1 VGALRAGRAQGF
13 RVTGAN
19 ADRHPQ
25 VLPLTS
31 AEPDNPTRATP
42 LGRLFEAVIERQS
55 DEIIRCRAQGG
66 FFVFGGILALA
77 SLLLPHSARVM
88 EAGVL
93 ALGSFACVSGALL
106 LLVPQI
112 MPPRL
117 LTFVLLGGNILVS
130 TGIYFSQSTTSVY
143 ALLYVW
149 VAFQAAYFFPHRH
162 AAAHVAATG
171 VTYALALESV
181 PGADRDQRWLLLFG
195 VVVVIAL
202 MVAVLRERV
211 DRLIARLADAA
222 RTDALTGLLN
232 RRGFQELMEVETERA
247 LRSSRPLA
255 IIVGDLDHFKHLND
269 RFGHAAGDLA
279 LRRFAEVASSASRR
293 IDAVARIGGEEFAL
307 LLPETE
313 QHAAYLL
320 AERLR
325 RAVKEPSPAGEG
337 DLPTVSFGV
346 ASFPTHASDAEAL
359 MHAADQALYAAKAMG
374 RDRSVIYNPEV
385 LASVLGG
392 RLDPVAGNEHLSA
405 VLVLAE
411 TLDLRDS
418 GTSSHS
424 QTVGRLA
431 ALIAK
436 ALGLDDAR
444 VERIRLAGI
453 LHDIGK
459 IGIPDWILH
468 KPGKLDEA
476 EWAEVRKHPE
486 MGARIAASA
495 KLDDISEWILCHHER
510 VDGRGYPGGL
520 PADEIPVEAKI
531 LAVAD
536 AYEAMTAERVYKHAM
551 PAEAAERELRDQSG
565 TQFDAAVVD
574 ALMAAIAVQSVPQ
587 RTG

>member
-1 VGALRAGRAQGF
+1 M
-13 RVTGAN
+13 
-19 ADRHPQ
+19 P
-25 VLPLTS
+25 LPS
-31 AEPDNPTRATP
+31 EEPDKPLP
-42 LGRLFEAVIERQS
+42 VLGRFFEAVIERQS
-55 DEIIRCRAQGG
+55 EETVRTRAQGG
-66 FFVFGGILALA
+66 FFVFGGILALV
-77 SLLLPHSARVM
+77 SLLLPHSTAVM
-88 EAGVL
+88 GPGLL
-93 ALGSFACVSGALL
+93 ALGAFACVSGALL
-106 LLVPQI
+106 LLVPQV
-112 MPPRL
+112 MPPQL
-117 LTFVLLGGNILVS
+117 LTYVLLCGNLLISV
-130 TGIYFSQSTTSVY
+130 GVYFSQSTGSVY

-149 VAFQAAYFFPHRH
+149 VGFQAAYFFPHRH
-162 AAAHVAATG
+162 AAAHVGATG
-171 VTYALALESV
+171 VTYAFALASV
-181 PGADRDQRWLLLFG
+181 PGADRGQRWLLLFG
-195 VVVVIAL
+195 VVAVIAL

-247 LRSSRPLA
+247 LRSARPLA
-255 IIVGDLDHFKHLND
+255 ILVGDLDHFKHLND
-269 RFGHAAGDLA
+269 RFGHAAGDVA
-279 LRRFAEVASSASRR
+279 LKRFSEIASSASRR

-307 LLPETE
+307 LLPDTE

-325 RAVKEPSPAGEG
+325 RAVKEPSASGDS

-346 ASFPTHASDAEAL
+346 ASFPTHAADAEAL

-392 RLDPVAGNEHLSA
+392 NLDPAAGNEHLSA

-431 ALIAK
+431 AMIAK
-436 ALGLDDAR
+436 GLGFDDGRIER
-444 VERIRLAGI
+444 VRLAGI

-476 EWAEVRKHPE
+476 EWVEVKKHPE

-495 KLDDISEWILCHHER
+495 KLDDISEWILYHHER
-510 VDGRGYPGGL
+510 VDGSGYPSRL
-520 PADEIPVEAKI
+520 PGDKIPIEAKV

-536 AYEAMTAERVYKHAM
+536 AYEAMTAERVYKRAM
-551 PAEAAERELRDQSG
+551 PAAAAERELHKQSG
-565 TQFDAAVVD
+565 TQFDADVVA
-574 ALMAAIAVQSVPQ
+574 ALLGAIAVAQQPDAGATT
-587 RTG
+587 RLTTARA

>member
-1 VGALRAGRAQGF
+1 
-13 RVTGAN
+13 
-19 ADRHPQ
+19 
-25 VLPLTS
+25 LPAPDPDNRTS
-31 AEPDNPTRATP
+31 A
-42 LGRLFEAVIERQS
+42 LGRFFEAVIERQS
-55 DEIIRCRAQGG
+55 EETVRTRAQGG
-66 FFVFGGILALA
+66 FFVFGGLLALV

-88 EAGVL
+88 D
-93 ALGSFACVSGALL
+93 LGIVGLGLSACLSGLVML
-106 LLVPQI
+106 VVPQL

-117 LTFVLLGGNILVS
+117 LTVVLLCGSVLIS
-130 TGIYFSQSTTSVY
+130 FGIYFTQSTASVY

-149 VAFQAAYFFPHRH
+149 VGFQAAYFFPLRH
-162 AAAHVAATG
+162 VVGHVAAAG
-171 VTYALALESV
+171 ITYALALDAV
-181 PGADRDQRWLLLFG
+181 PGSDRAQRWLLLFG
-195 VVVVIAL
+195 VLAVVVL

-211 DRLIARLADAA
+211 NRLIARLADAA

-247 LRSSRPLA
+247 LRSTRPLS

-279 LRRFAEVASSASRR
+279 LRRFGEIASSASRR

-307 LLPETE
+307 LLPDTE

-325 RAVKEPSPAGEG
+325 RAVKEPGADGE
-337 DLPTVSFGV
+337 LPSVSFGV
-346 ASFPTHASDAEAL
+346 ASFPSHAADAEAL

-392 RLDPVAGNEHLSA
+392 NLDPVAGNEHLSA

-418 GTSSHS
+418 GTASHS
-424 QTVGRLA
+424 QTVGRLS

-436 ALGLDDAR
+436 SLGFDDAH
-444 VERIRLAGI
+444 VERIRLAGM

-476 EWAEVRKHPE
+476 EWAEIRKHPE

-510 VDGRGYPGGL
+510 VDGRGYPARL
-520 PADEIPVEAKI
+520 PAGEIPIEARI

-536 AYEAMTAERVYKHAM
+536 AYEAMTSDRVYRRAM
-551 PAEAAERELRDQSG
+551 PAADAERELRDQSG
-565 TQFDAAVVD
+565 AQFDAAVVN
-574 ALMAAIAVQSVPQ
+574 ALLSAIAVDPQ
-587 RTG
+587 PAVGV

>member
-1 VGALRAGRAQGF
+1 MSLPSASTALSRF
-13 RVTGAN
+13 
-19 ADRHPQ
+19 
-25 VLPLTS
+25 
-31 AEPDNPTRATP
+31 
-42 LGRLFEAVIERQS
+42 FEAVIERQS
-55 DEIIRCRAQGG
+55 EETVRTRAQGG
-66 FFVFGGILALA
+66 FFVFGGILALV
-77 SLLLPHSARVM
+77 SLLLHHAAAVM
-88 EAGVL
+88 DPGLIV
-93 ALGSFACVSGALL
+93 LGSFACVSGTVLL
-106 LLVPQI
+106 AVPQI
-112 MPPRL
+112 MPPQL
-117 LTFVLLGGNILVS
+117 LSYVLLCGNLLISLGV
-130 TGIYFSQSTTSVY
+130 YFTQSTASVY

-149 VAFQAAYFFPHRH
+149 VGFQAAYFLPNRH
-162 AAAHVAATG
+162 AVAHVTATG
-171 VTYALALESV
+171 VTYAIALGTV
-181 PGADRDQRWLLLFG
+181 PGSDRGQRWLLMFG
-195 VVVVIAL
+195 VTAVIAL

-211 DRLIARLADAA
+211 DRLITRLADAA

-247 LRSSRPLA
+247 LRSNRPLA
-255 IIVGDLDHFKHLND
+255 IVVGDLDHFKHLND

-279 LRRFAEVASSASRR
+279 PKRFAEIASSASRR

-307 LLPETE
+307 LLPDTE

-325 RAVKEPSPAGEG
+325 RAVKEPSARGTSEAE
-337 DLPTVSFGV
+337 LPTVSFGV
-346 ASFPTHASDAEAL
+346 ASFPTHAADAAAL

-385 LASVLGG
+385 LANVLGG
-392 RLDPVAGNEHLSA
+392 NLDTAAGNEHLSA

-418 GTSSHS
+418 GTASHS

-431 ALIAK
+431 ALIAGS
-436 ALGLDDAR
+436 LGLEAAR

-468 KPGKLDEA
+468 KPGALDA
-476 EWAEVRKHPE
+476 SEWAEVKKHPE

-520 PADEIPVEAKI
+520 PRDEIPVEARI

-536 AYEAMTAERVYKHAM
+536 AYEAVTAERCYKTAM
-551 PAEAAERELRDQSG
+551 HPSEAEQELRRQAG
-565 TQFDAAVVD
+565 AQFDAEVVD
-574 ALMAAIAVQSVPQ
+574 ALLGAIAVEQPSAVTP
-587 RTG
+587 R

>member
-1 VGALRAGRAQGF
+1 MPAHRRF
-13 RVTGAN
+13 Y
-19 ADRHPQ
+19 
-25 VLPLTS
+25 
-31 AEPDNPTRATP
+31 
-42 LGRLFEAVIERQS
+42 EAVVERQS
-55 DEIIRCRAQGG
+55 EETVRTRAQGG
-66 FFVFGGILALA
+66 FFVFGGILALV
-77 SLLLPHSARVM
+77 SLLLPHAPNLIVP
-88 EAGVL
+88 GIL
-93 ALGSFACVSGALL
+93 ALGVVACVSGSVLL
-106 LLVPQI
+106 AFPQI
-112 MPPRL
+112 MPPQL
-117 LTFVLLGGNILVS
+117 LTGVLGCGNLLIS
-130 TGIYFSQSTTSVY
+130 FGIYFSQSTTSVY

-149 VAFQAAYFFPHRH
+149 VGFQAAYFFPRGH

-171 VTYALALESV
+171 ATYAFALASV
-181 PGADRDQRWLLLFG
+181 SGDDRGQRWLLLFG
-195 VVVVIAL
+195 VVAVIAL

-232 RRGFQELMEVETERA
+232 RRGFQELMEIETERA

-255 IIVGDLDHFKHLND
+255 IVVGDLDHFKHLND

-279 LRRFAEVASSASRR
+279 LQRFAEVASSVSRR

-307 LLPETE
+307 LLPDTE

-325 RAVKEPSPAGEG
+325 RAVKEPAAPGQGE
-337 DLPTVSFGV
+337 LPTVSFGV
-346 ASFPTHASDAEAL
+346 ACFPTHAADAAAL

-392 RLDPVAGNEHLSA
+392 NFDPAAGNEHLSA

-431 ALIAK
+431 ALTAK
-436 ALGLDDAR
+436 AYGFEDAH

-468 KPGKLDEA
+468 KPGRLDDS
-476 EWAEVRKHPE
+476 EWAEIRKHPE

-495 KLDDISEWILCHHER
+495 KLDDISEWILYHHER
-510 VDGRGYPGGL
+510 VDGAGYPSRL
-520 PADEIPVEAKI
+520 PADKIPVEAKI

-536 AYEAMTAERVYKHAM
+536 AYEAMTADRVYKRAM
-551 PAEAAERELRDQSG
+551 PASDAELELRRQSG
-565 TQFDAAVVD
+565 TQFDAGVVD
-574 ALMAAIAVQSVPQ
+574 ALLGAIAVEEPAAAQ
-587 RTG
+587 R

>member
-1 VGALRAGRAQGF
+1 LPSPEPNIRA
-13 RVTGAN
+13 
-19 ADRHPQ
+19 
-25 VLPLTS
+25 S
-31 AEPDNPTRATP
+31 A
-42 LGRLFEAVIERQS
+42 LGRFFEAAIERQS
-55 DEIIRCRAQGG
+55 EEDVRTRAQGG
-66 FFVFGGILALA
+66 FFVFGGILALV
-77 SLLLPHSARVM
+77 SLVLPHAANVID
-88 EAGVL
+88 GGIV
-93 ALGSFACVSGALL
+93 ALGATACLSGTV
-106 LLVPQI
+106 LLVLPQL

-117 LTFVLLGGNILVS
+117 LTFVLLCGSLLIS
-130 TGIYFSQSTTSVY
+130 FGIYFTQSTGSVY

-149 VAFQAAYFFPHRH
+149 VGFQAAYFFSHRH
-162 AAAHVAATG
+162 AAAHVAVTG
-171 VTYALALESV
+171 VTYAFALASV
-181 PGADRDQRWLLLFG
+181 PGSDRGQRWLLLFG

-232 RRGFQELMEVETERA
+232 RRGFQELMEIETERA
-247 LRSSRPLA
+247 LRSARPLA

-279 LRRFAEVASSASRR
+279 LRRFGEIASSASRR

-307 LLPETE
+307 LLPDTE

-325 RAVKEPSPAGEG
+325 RAVKEPGVDGE
-337 DLPTVSFGV
+337 LPSVSFGV
-346 ASFPTHASDAEAL
+346 ASFPTHAADAEAL

-392 RLDPVAGNEHLSA
+392 NLEPVAGNEHLSA

-418 GTSSHS
+418 GTASHS

-436 ALGLDDAR
+436 ALGFDDAR
-444 VERIRLAGI
+444 VERIRLAGM

-476 EWAEVRKHPE
+476 EWAEIKKHPE

-510 VDGRGYPGGL
+510 VDGRGYPAGL
-520 PADEIPVEAKI
+520 PADEIPVEARI

-536 AYEAMTAERVYKHAM
+536 AYEAMTSDRVYRRAM
-551 PAEAAERELRDQSG
+551 PASDAERELCDQSG
-565 TQFDAAVVD
+565 SQFDAEVVD
-574 ALMAAIAVQSVPQ
+574 ALLSAIAVAPAPV
-587 RTG
+587 

>member
-1 VGALRAGRAQGF
+1 MPSPEPANPTALRRF
-13 RVTGAN
+13 Y
-19 ADRHPQ
+19 
-25 VLPLTS
+25 
-31 AEPDNPTRATP
+31 
-42 LGRLFEAVIERQS
+42 EAIVERQS
-55 DEIIRCRAQGG
+55 EETVRTRAQGG
-66 FFVFGGILALA
+66 FFVFGGVLALV
-77 SLLLPHSARVM
+77 SLLLHHAPAVM
-88 EAGVL
+88 VPGLV
-93 ALGSFACVSGALL
+93 ALGVFACVSGAVLL
-106 LLVPQI
+106 SFPQI
-112 MPPRL
+112 LPPQL
-117 LTFVLLGGNILVS
+117 LTWVLACGNLLISV
-130 TGIYFSQSTTSVY
+130 GIYFSQSTTSVY

-149 VAFQAAYFFPHRH
+149 VGFQAAYFLPRRH
-162 AAAHVAATG
+162 AVAHVVGAG
-171 VTYALALESV
+171 VTYALALASV
-181 PGADRDQRWLLLFG
+181 PGADRGQRWLLMFG
-195 VVVVIAL
+195 VVAVIAL

-255 IIVGDLDHFKHLND
+255 IVVGDLDHFKHLND
-269 RFGHAAGDLA
+269 RFGHAAGDVA
-279 LRRFAEVASSASRR
+279 LRRFAEIATLASRR

-307 LLPETE
+307 LLPDTE

-325 RAVKEPSPAGEG
+325 RAVKEPGAGGEG
-337 DLPTVSFGV
+337 ELPTVSFGV
-346 ASFPTHASDAEAL
+346 ASFPTHAADAAAL

-385 LASVLGG
+385 LANVLGG
-392 RLDPVAGNEHLSA
+392 NLDSAAGNEHLSA

-418 GTSSHS
+418 GTASHS

-431 ALIAK
+431 ALIAGS
-436 ALGLDDAR
+436 LGFDESR

-468 KPGKLDEA
+468 KPGPLDA
-476 EWAEVRKHPE
+476 SEWAEVKKHPE

-510 VDGRGYPGGL
+510 VDGHGYPGGL
-520 PADEIPVEAKI
+520 PRDEIPVEARI

-536 AYEAMTAERVYKHAM
+536 AYEAMTAERVYKRAM
-551 PAEAAERELRDQSG
+551 PAAEAEEELRRQAG
-565 TQFDAAVVD
+565 LQFDASVVD
-574 ALMAAIAVQSVPQ
+574 ALLGAIAVDSPVTS
-587 RTG
+587 R

>member
-1 VGALRAGRAQGF
+1 MPFPSPDPHAPP
-13 RVTGAN
+13 
-19 ADRHPQ
+19 RH
-25 VLPLTS
+25 
-31 AEPDNPTRATP
+31 R
-42 LGRLFEAVIERQS
+42 RFYEAIVERQS
-55 DEIIRCRAQGG
+55 EETVGTRVLGG
-66 FFVFGGILALA
+66 FYVFGGILALV
-77 SLLLPHSARVM
+77 SLLLPHAQELIEPGIHAIGAFACVAGAVM
-88 EAGVL
+88 LSFPQLVPPQLLTGVL
-93 ALGSFACVSGALL
+93 ACGNLLITSG
-106 LLVPQI
+106 V
-112 MPPRL
+112 
-117 LTFVLLGGNILVS
+117 
-130 TGIYFSQSTTSVY
+130 YFSQSTTSVY

-149 VAFQAAYFFPHRH
+149 VGFQAAYFLPRSH
-162 AAAHVAATG
+162 AVAHVLGTAF
-171 VTYALALESV
+171 TYSIALACV
-181 PGADRDQRWLLLFG
+181 PGNDRSQRVLLMFG
-195 VVVVIAL
+195 VVAVITL
-202 MVAVLRERV
+202 MVVVLRERV

-232 RRGFQELMEVETERA
+232 RRVFQELMEVETDRA

-255 IIVGDLDHFKHLND
+255 ILVGDLDHFKHLND
-269 RFGHAAGDLA
+269 RYGHAAGDLA
-279 LRRFAEVASSASRR
+279 LKRFAEIASSASRR

-307 LLPETE
+307 LLPDTE

-325 RAVKEPSPAGEG
+325 RAVKEPSASKAGET

-346 ASFPTHASDAEAL
+346 ASFPTHAADAAAL

-385 LASVLGG
+385 LASMLGG
-392 RLDPVAGNEHLSA
+392 NLDPVAGNEHLSA

-424 QTVGRLA
+424 QTVGRLSA
-431 ALIAK
+431 VIAK
-436 ALGLDDAR
+436 AAGFEDAR
-444 VERIRLAGI
+444 VERIRLAGA

-476 EWAEVRKHPE
+476 EWSEIKKHPE

-520 PADEIPVEAKI
+520 PASEIPVEARI

-536 AYEAMTAERVYKHAM
+536 AYEAMTSDRVHKRAM
-551 PAEAAERELRDQSG
+551 PAEDAERELRDQSG
-565 TQFDAAVVD
+565 AQFDAAVVD
-574 ALMAAIAVQSVPQ
+574 ALLGAIAVQPAVV
-587 RTG
+587 GL

>member
-1 VGALRAGRAQGF
+1 LPSPE
-13 RVTGAN
+13 T
-19 ADRHPQ
+19 PQ
-25 VLPLTS
+25 PELT
-31 AEPDNPTRATP
+31 AIR
-42 LGRLFEAVIERQS
+42 RFYEAIVERQS
-55 DEIIRCRAQGG
+55 EETIRTRVLGG
-66 FFVFGGILALA
+66 FYVFGGILALV
-77 SLLLPHSARVM
+77 SLLLPHAPQLI
-88 EAGVL
+88 EAGIV
-93 ALGSFACVSGALL
+93 AIGSFACVAGVVMLA
-106 LLVPQI
+106 VPNTV
-112 MPPRL
+112 PPHL
-117 LTFVLLGGNILVS
+117 LTGVLATGNLLISSGV
-130 TGIYFSQSTTSVY
+130 YFSQSTTSVY

-149 VAFQAAYFFPHRH
+149 VGFQAAYFLPRRH
-162 AAAHVAATG
+162 AAAHVLGTG
-171 VTYALALESV
+171 LTYAIALATV
-181 PGADRDQRWLLLFG
+181 PGADRGERWLLMFG
-195 VVVVIAL
+195 VVAVIAL
-202 MVAVLRERV
+202 MLAVLRERV

-232 RRGFQELMEVETERA
+232 RRGFQELMEIETERA

-255 IIVGDLDHFKHLND
+255 IVVGDLDHFKHLND
-269 RFGHAAGDLA
+269 RYGHAAGDVA
-279 LRRFAEVASSASRR
+279 LRRFAEIAGQASRR

-307 LLPETE
+307 LLPDTE

-325 RAVKEPSPAGEG
+325 RSVKEPGVAGADGEM
-337 DLPTVSFGV
+337 PTVSFGV
-346 ASFPTHASDAEAL
+346 ASFPTHAADAPAL

-385 LASVLGG
+385 LANVLSGN
-392 RLDPVAGNEHLSA
+392 LDPVGGNEHLSA

-418 GTSSHS
+418 GTASHS

-431 ALIAK
+431 ALIAGSM
-436 ALGLDDAR
+436 GLDAAR

-468 KPGKLDEA
+468 KPSALDA
-476 EWAEVRKHPE
+476 SEWAEVKKHPE

-520 PADEIPVEAKI
+520 PLDEIPVEARI

-536 AYEAMTAERVYKHAM
+536 AYEAMTAERVYKRAM
-551 PAEAAERELRDQSG
+551 KAAEAEEELRRQSG
-565 TQFDAAVVD
+565 AQFDSAVVD
-574 ALMAAIAVQSVPQ
+574 ALLGAIAVEQPA
-587 RTG
+587 

>member
-1 VGALRAGRAQGF
+1 
-13 RVTGAN
+13 
-19 ADRHPQ
+19 
-25 VLPLTS
+25 LTS
-31 AEPDNPTRATP
+31 AQSDIPTRASP
-42 LGRLFEAVIERQS
+42 LSRFFETVIERQS
-55 DEIIRCRAQGG
+55 EETVRCRAQGG

-77 SLLLPHSARVM
+77 SLLLPHSAQVID
-88 EAGVL
+88 AGIV
-93 ALGSFACVSGALL
+93 ALGSFACVSGMLL

-112 MPPRL
+112 MPPHL
-117 LTFVLLGGNILVS
+117 LTLVLACGNVLISVGVYL
-130 TGIYFSQSTTSVY
+130 SQSTTSVY

-149 VAFQAAYFFPHRH
+149 VGFQAAYFFPHRH
-162 AAAHVAATG
+162 AAVHVAATG
-171 VTYALALESV
+171 VTYAVALETV
-181 PGADRDQRWLLLFG
+181 PGADRGQRWLLLFG

-202 MVAVLRERV
+202 MVGVLRERV

-255 IIVGDLDHFKHLND
+255 ILVGDLDHFKHLND
-269 RFGHAAGDLA
+269 RFGHAAGDVA
-279 LRRFAEVASSASRR
+279 LKRFAEIALSASRR

-307 LLPETE
+307 LLPDTE

-325 RAVKEPSPAGEG
+325 RAAKERPAAG
-337 DLPTVSFGV
+337 DSELPTVSFGV
-346 ASFPTHASDAEAL
+346 ASFPTHAADAEAL

-392 RLDPVAGNEHLSA
+392 NLDPVAGNEHLSA

-418 GTSSHS
+418 GTASHS

-436 ALGLDDAR
+436 SLGLEDSR

-476 EWAEVRKHPE
+476 EWTEVRKHPE

-520 PADEIPVEAKI
+520 PGAEIPVEAKI

-536 AYEAMTAERVYKHAM
+536 AYEAMTANRVYRRAM
-551 PAEAAERELRDQSG
+551 RAEEAERELRDQSG
-565 TQFDAAVVD
+565 TQFDADVVD
-574 ALMAAIAVQSVPQ
+574 ALLGAIAVTPAAPAHAP
-587 RTG
+587 R

>member
-1 VGALRAGRAQGF
+1 MPVSAPEANNRAPALSRF
-13 RVTGAN
+13 
-19 ADRHPQ
+19 
-25 VLPLTS
+25 
-31 AEPDNPTRATP
+31 
-42 LGRLFEAVIERQS
+42 FEAVVERQS
-55 DEIIRCRAQGG
+55 EENVRTRAQGG
-66 FFVFGGILALA
+66 FFVFGGVLALA
-77 SLLLPHSARVM
+77 SLLLPHSERVIDVGI
-88 EAGVL
+88 AG
-93 ALGSFACVSGALL
+93 LGASACLSGLVM
-106 LLVPQI
+106 LLVPQL
-112 MPPRL
+112 MPPRA
-117 LTFVLLGGNILVS
+117 LTFVLLCGSLLISFGVYC
-130 TGIYFSQSTTSVY
+130 TQSTASVY

-149 VAFQAAYFFPHRH
+149 VGFQAAYFFPLRDVVG
-162 AAAHVAATG
+162 HVAAAG
-171 VTYALALESV
+171 ITYAVALSAV
-181 PGADRDQRWLLLFG
+181 PGSDRAQRWLLLFG
-195 VVVVIAL
+195 VVAVIVL

-211 DRLIARLADAA
+211 NRLIGRLADAA

-247 LRSSRPLA
+247 LRSSRPLS
-255 IIVGDLDHFKHLND
+255 IVVGDLDHFKHLND

-279 LRRFAEVASSASRR
+279 LRRFGEIASSASRR

-307 LLPETE
+307 LLPDTE

-325 RAVKEPSPAGEG
+325 RAVKEPGVDGE
-337 DLPTVSFGV
+337 LPTVSFGV
-346 ASFPTHASDAEAL
+346 ASFPTHAADAEAL

-392 RLDPVAGNEHLSA
+392 NLDPVAGNEHLSA

-418 GTSSHS
+418 GTASHS

-431 ALIAK
+431 AMIAA
-436 ALGLDDAR
+436 ALGFDDAR
-444 VERIRLAGI
+444 VERVRLAGI

-476 EWAEVRKHPE
+476 EWAEVKKHPE

-510 VDGRGYPGGL
+510 VDGRGYPGSL
-520 PADEIPVEAKI
+520 PGDKIPIEAKI

-536 AYEAMTAERVYKHAM
+536 AYEAMTAERVYKRAM
-551 PAEAAERELRDQSG
+551 PAAAAERELHDQSG
-565 TQFDAAVVD
+565 AQFDAEVVA
-574 ALMAAIAVQSVPQ
+574 ALLGAIALARRPEASAGFTSA
-587 RTG
+587 RA

>member
-1 VGALRAGRAQGF
+1 MPVSAPEANNRAPALSRF
-13 RVTGAN
+13 
-19 ADRHPQ
+19 
-25 VLPLTS
+25 
-31 AEPDNPTRATP
+31 
-42 LGRLFEAVIERQS
+42 FEAVVERQT
-55 DEIIRCRAQGG
+55 EENVRTRAQGG
-66 FFVFGGILALA
+66 FFVFGGVLALA
-77 SLLLPHSARVM
+77 SLLLPHSSHVIDVGIAGLGASACLSGLVM
-88 EAGVL
+88 
-93 ALGSFACVSGALL
+93 LL
-106 LLVPQI
+106 MPQI
-112 MPPRL
+112 MPPQL
-117 LTFVLLGGNILVS
+117 LTYVLLCGSVLIS
-130 TGIYFSQSTTSVY
+130 FGIYFTHSTGSVY

-149 VAFQAAYFFPHRH
+149 VGFQAAYFFPRRH
-162 AAAHVAATG
+162 VIGHVAATG
-171 VTYALALESV
+171 VTYALALSSV
-181 PGADRDQRWLLLFG
+181 PGSDRAQRWLLLFG

-202 MVAVLRERV
+202 MVAMLRERV

-222 RTDALTGLLN
+222 RTDPLTGLLN

-247 LRSSRPLA
+247 LRSARPLA
-255 IIVGDLDHFKHLND
+255 ILVGDLDHFKHLND
-269 RFGHAAGDLA
+269 SFGHAAGDVA
-279 LRRFAEVASSASRR
+279 LRRFAEIASSASRR
-293 IDAVARIGGEEFAL
+293 IDVVARIGGEEFAL
-307 LLPETE
+307 LLPDTE

-325 RAVKEPSPAGEG
+325 RAVKEPGVDGE
-337 DLPTVSFGV
+337 LPSVSFGG
-346 ASFPTHASDAEAL
+346 AGFPTHAPDAGAL

-392 RLDPVAGNEHLSA
+392 NLDPVAGNEHLSA

-436 ALGLDDAR
+436 ALGFDDSR
-444 VERIRLAGI
+444 VERIRLAGM

-476 EWAEVRKHPE
+476 EWAEIRKHPE

-510 VDGRGYPGGL
+510 VDGRGYPAGL
-520 PADEIPVEAKI
+520 PASEIPVEARI
-531 LAVAD
+531 RAVAD
-536 AYEAMTAERVYKHAM
+536 AYEAMTSDRVYRRAM
-551 PAEAAERELRDQSG
+551 PAEEAERELRDQSG
-565 TQFDAAVVD
+565 AQFDAAVVD
-574 ALMAAIAVQSVPQ
+574 ALLGAIAVEPAAAV
-587 RTG
+587 

>member
-1 VGALRAGRAQGF
+1 MSLPSASTALSRF
-13 RVTGAN
+13 
-19 ADRHPQ
+19 
-25 VLPLTS
+25 
-31 AEPDNPTRATP
+31 
-42 LGRLFEAVIERQS
+42 FEAVIERQS
-55 DEIIRCRAQGG
+55 EETVRTRAQGG
-66 FFVFGGILALA
+66 FFVFGGVLALV
-77 SLLLPHSARVM
+77 SLLLPHAPAVM
-88 EAGVL
+88 VGGLFAIGL
-93 ALGSFACVSGALL
+93 FACVSGAVLL
-106 LLVPQI
+106 SFPQI
-112 MPPRL
+112 LPPQL
-117 LTFVLLGGNILVS
+117 LTLVLACGNLLIS
-130 TGIYFSQSTTSVY
+130 IGIYFSQSTTSVY

-149 VAFQAAYFFPHRH
+149 VGFQAAYFLQRRH
-162 AAAHVAATG
+162 AVAHVLGTG
-171 VTYALALESV
+171 VTYAFALASV
-181 PGADRDQRWLLLFG
+181 PGADRGQRWLLMFG
-195 VVVVIAL
+195 VVAVIAL
-202 MVAVLRERV
+202 MVGVLRERV

-255 IIVGDLDHFKHLND
+255 ILVGDLDHFKHLND
-269 RFGHAAGDLA
+269 RYGHAAGDEA
-279 LRRFAEVASSASRR
+279 LRRFAEIASAASRR

-325 RAVKEPSPAGEG
+325 RAVKEPGAARDGE
-337 DLPTVSFGV
+337 LPTVSFGV
-346 ASFPTHASDAEAL
+346 ASFPSHAADAAAL

-374 RDRSVIYNPEV
+374 RDRSVIYNPEI
-385 LASVLGG
+385 LANVLGG
-392 RLDPVAGNEHLSA
+392 QLEPVAGNEHLSA

-418 GTSSHS
+418 GTASHS
-424 QTVGRLA
+424 QTVGRLS

-436 ALGLDDAR
+436 ALGFDDAR
-444 VERIRLAGI
+444 VERIRLAGM

-468 KPGKLDEA
+468 KPGPLDES

-495 KLDDISEWILCHHER
+495 KLGDISEGILCHHER

-520 PADEIPVEAKI
+520 PLEEIPVEARV

-536 AYEAMTAERVYKHAM
+536 AYEAMTAERVYKPAM
-551 PAEAAERELRDQSG
+551 PAREAEAELRRQAG
-565 TQFDAAVVD
+565 AQFDAEVVD
-574 ALMAAIAVQSVPQ
+574 ALLGAIAVEQPAL
-587 RTG
+587 

>member
-1 VGALRAGRAQGF
+1 MPLPSPETPALPAHRRF
-13 RVTGAN
+13 YESIV
-19 ADRHPQ
+19 
-25 VLPLTS
+25 
-31 AEPDNPTRATP
+31 
-42 LGRLFEAVIERQS
+42 ERQS
-55 DEIIRCRAQGG
+55 EEAVRTRAQGG
-66 FFVFGGILALA
+66 FFVFGGVLALV

-88 EAGVL
+88 DMGIAG
-93 ALGSFACVSGALL
+93 LGMAAGLSGLVM

-117 LTFVLLGGNILVS
+117 LTYVLLCGSLLISFGV
-130 TGIYFSQSTTSVY
+130 YFTHSTTSVY

-149 VAFQAAYFFPHRH
+149 VGFQAAYFLPRNHVIG
-162 AAAHVAATG
+162 HVAATG
-171 VTYALALESV
+171 ITYALALQTV
-181 PGADRDQRWLLLFG
+181 PGSDRAQRWLLMFG
-195 VVVVIAL
+195 VVVVIVL
-202 MVAVLRERV
+202 MVAVLRERMN
-211 DRLIARLADAA
+211 RLIARLADAA

-232 RRGFQELMEVETERA
+232 RRGFQELMEIETERA

-279 LRRFAEVASSASRR
+279 LRRFGEIASGASRR

-307 LLPETE
+307 LLPDTE

-325 RAVKEPSPAGEG
+325 RAVKEPGADGE
-337 DLPTVSFGV
+337 LPSVSFGV
-346 ASFPTHASDAEAL
+346 ASFPSHAAAAEAL

-392 RLDPVAGNEHLSA
+392 NLDPVAGNEHLSA

-418 GTSSHS
+418 GTASHS
-424 QTVGRLA
+424 QTVGRLS

-436 ALGLDDAR
+436 ALGFEDAR
-444 VERIRLAGI
+444 VERIRLAGM

-468 KPGKLDEA
+468 KPGPLDES
-476 EWAEVRKHPE
+476 EWAEVQKHPE

-510 VDGRGYPGGL
+510 VDGRGYPAGL
-520 PADEIPVEAKI
+520 PASEIPVEARI

-536 AYEAMTAERVYKHAM
+536 AYEAMTSDRVYRRAM
-551 PAEAAERELRDQSG
+551 PAEEAERELRDQSG
-565 TQFDAAVVD
+565 AQFDAAVVD
-574 ALMAAIAVQSVPQ
+574 ALLGAIAVEPAV
-587 RTG
+587 GV